1 METTIRLDP
10 ETKNKLDEFR
20 QYKNESYDEVVRKI
34 IIIARTCEKEPKLS
48 QKTVQEIKKAR
59 ERIKKGEFYTEKE
72 AKKILGI

>member
-1 METTIRLDP
+1 METTIRLNP

-48 QKTVQEIKKAR
+48 QKTIQDIKEAR

-72 AKKILGI
+72 AKKILGF